1 MSKLQENV
9 KHNGYA
15 FILAPCHV
23 CNELVK
29 LHGLEFQGRKI
40 IIEEAKTPPRTL
52 LNELSTSAVAND
64 QQNMHKM
71 PPTINDVKSRL
82 TTAPTE
88 EQSPIQNINS
98 TYSNAV
104 IPKKKNIAH
113 FLDSIP
119 RGIKM
124 KHLNSQVKEGR
135 IHLKASHGAKA
146 NQLNHYVVPMLEEF
160 DYDCA
165 IIHGGIKDILRSKGM
180 SELKDLPKKIMQMG
194 LLENR
199 LTFLIKIRRSA
210 FSLKIDFLKK

>member
-1 MSKLQENV
+1 MEDTIA
-9 KHNGYA
+9 HT

-71 PPTINDVKSRL
+71 SPTINDVRSRL
-82 TTAPTE
+82 PTAPTE

-104 IPKKKNIAH
+104 MQKKKNIAH
-113 FLDSIP
+113 FLDSIL

-124 KHLNSQVKEGR
+124 KRLNSQVKEGR
-135 IHLKASHGAKA
+135 IHLRSIPWRQSQSAKS
-146 NQLNHYVVPMLEEF
+146 LRRFSVR
-160 DYDCA
+160 
-165 IIHGGIKDILRSKGM
+165 GI
-180 SELKDLPKKIMQMG
+180 
-194 LLENR
+194 R
-199 LTFLIKIRRSA
+199 L
-210 FSLKIDFLKK
+210 